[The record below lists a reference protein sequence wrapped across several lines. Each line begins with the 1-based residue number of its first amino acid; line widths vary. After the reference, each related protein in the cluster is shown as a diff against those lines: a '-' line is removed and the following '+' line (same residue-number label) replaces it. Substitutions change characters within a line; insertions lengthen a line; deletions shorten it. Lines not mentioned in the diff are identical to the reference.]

1 MFTDAIITISS
12 GVKILKISGGMQ
24 VKVTDF
30 KKKDMLKAQAL
41 VRENYEEER
50 NANPQLPKVKSMPG
64 LEGFADNGL
73 GVALYE
79 EDEMLGFLCTEVSE
93 RFGNPRAF
101 CPIHAHGAVMKD
113 RGRIYSR
120 LYGAAAQKWVD
131 AKALTHEV
139 TLFSHD
145 TDALDSFFYNVFGA
159 CVMYAVM
166 DISSRKFDAIEI
178 DGIEFRELEEQ
189 RYPEV
194 RELHNGLFSHLR
206 RSPVFLPYYEET
218 PQTFARIKGKRY
230 FVALKDDEIIAYIRL
245 QQDAGNFVATQ
256 SDTVN
261 ISGAFMKPQ
270 FRGSGIYSGL
280 LECLASSVKKEGY
293 DRISVDYETYNPNA
307 MRFWAKNF
315 VPYTTTLTRKIEPK
329 ILETPD
335 F

>member
-12 GVKILKISGGMQ
+12 GVKILKLSGGMQ

-30 KKKDMLKAQAL
+30 KKKDISKAQAL

-50 NANPQLPKVKSMPG
+50 NANPQLPKVKSMPE
-64 LEGFADNGL
+64 LEEFADNGL

-79 EDEMLGFLCTEVSE
+79 EDKMLGFLCSAVSE

-113 RGRIYSR
+113 RGRIYSK

-145 TDALDSFFYNVFGA
+145 TAALDSFFYNVFGA

-166 DISSRKFDAIEI
+166 DISSKKFDFIEAEGI
-178 DGIEFRELEEQ
+178 DFMELEGK
-189 RYPEV
+189 RYPEI
-194 RELHNGLFSHLR
+194 RTLQNGLLSHLR
-206 RSPVFLPYYEET
+206 HSPVFLPYLEET
-218 PQTFARIKGKRY
+218 EESFARIEGKRY
-230 FVALKDDEIIAYIRL
+230 FTAQKNGEIIAYIRL
-245 QQDAGNFVATQ
+245 QHDAGNFITTQ

-270 FRGSGIYSGL
+270 YRGSGVYSGL
-280 LECLASSVKKEGY
+280 LAYLASSVKKEGY
-293 DRISVDYETYNPNA
+293 NRISVDYETYNPNA
-307 MRFWAKNF
+307 MRFWSKNF
-315 VPYTTTLTRKIEPK
+315 VPYTTTLTRKIEPM